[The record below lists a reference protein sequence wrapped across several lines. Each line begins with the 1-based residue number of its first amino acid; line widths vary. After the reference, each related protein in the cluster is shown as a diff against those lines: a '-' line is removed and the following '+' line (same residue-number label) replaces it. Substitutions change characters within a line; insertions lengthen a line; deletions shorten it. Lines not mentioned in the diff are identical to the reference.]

1 MEINSRDERE
11 LVEPEYNDLP
21 AAQEDMEK
29 LCRSGMVNR
38 TTGRCAT
45 KLKSTNKGGVWTTD
59 ANWPTS
65 DSNVFAA
72 CKCGYNNAG
81 NSYCDIEAGD
91 DEWELA
97 TEIFQEYSI
106 LSLDWH
112 TSEGYGQCGK

>member
-45 KLKSTNKGGVWTTD
+45 KLKSTNKGGV
-59 ANWPTS
+59 
-65 DSNVFAA
+65 
-72 CKCGYNNAG
+72 
-81 NSYCDIEAGD
+81 
-91 DEWELA
+91 
-97 TEIFQEYSI
+97 
-106 LSLDWH
+106 
-112 TSEGYGQCGK
+112 